1 MAEAIKEFV
10 NKTFTSS
17 DIINNN
23 EIVLFT
29 NNDTTQAIVKD
40 IIVQNSD
47 IAKTDAKFYIGG
59 IEVMGTFESA
69 TGLLFIDKGQS
80 LSVKLNTALTTPS
93 YTKLHLEYLDTT
105 STASG
110 KYIRYE
116 AAIPNAGL
124 AYPTK
129 ASSVPSGLTQIA
141 NYSSETPF
149 QSIITDFQSRRGN
162 IFRNS
167 SGNYFYSTLDGNS
180 ISTSYLRTSANNQS
194 TIDSGNYTGPA
205 LDKIGERLIYHQQS
219 SANVR
224 YADMSGSSVSNTTWS
239 SNFPTGTSSYS
250 QGAYANDLYL
260 YRYSGAS
267 PTGGRLSDAPSAYYF
282 SMSNQMNTGNYSNYV
297 MVYNST
303 EEAYYSFLFNSEAAV
318 ENTSGTLIEYITKAD
333 IDTALSANGNT
344 VVQTVLLNNGDFS
357 SFLGLGSGGIAAT
370 SWHVRPLGGPYL
382 GVPIS
387 DTTYKIYLCENQ
399 TLTYV
404 KDLTGTYSISTSMP
418 THGMTMY
425 DGYKAPTSSSLAITD
440 YDIETTIRAVG
451 IEMT

>member
-59 IEVMGTFESA
+59 IEVMNTFESA

-93 YTKLHLEYLDTT
+93 YTKLHLEYFDTT

-116 AAIPNAGL
+116 AGIPNAGL
-124 AYPTK
+124 PYRAK
-129 ASSVPSGLTQIA
+129 ASSIPSGLTQIS

-149 QSIITDFQSRRGN
+149 QSIITDFSSRRGN
-162 IFRNS
+162 IYRNS

-205 LDKIGERLIYHQQS
+205 LDKIGERLIYHQNS
-219 SANVR
+219 SANMR
-224 YADMSGSSVSNTTWS
+224 YADMSGSTVSNTTWS
-239 SNFPTGTSSYS
+239 NNFPTSTSSYS
-250 QGAYANDLYL
+250 QGAYANDVYL
-260 YRYSGAS
+260 YQYSGQ
-267 PTGGRLSDAPSAYYF
+267 PTTGGRLSDAPSSYYF
-282 SMSNQMNTGNYSNYV
+282 QMSNQMNPGNYSNYV

-318 ENTSGTLIEYITKAD
+318 ENTTGTLIEYFTKAA
-333 IDTALSANGNT
+333 IDTAMSGNANT
-344 VVQTVLLNNGDFS
+344 VEQTVLLSNGDFS
-357 SFLGLGSGGIAAT
+357 DFLGLGSGGISAT
-370 SWHVRPLGGPYL
+370 SWHVRPFGGPYL

-387 DTTYKIYLCENQ
+387 GTTYKIYLCENQ

-404 KDLTGTYSISTSMP
+404 TDLTGTNTISTDNP
-418 THGMTMY
+418 AHGFTMY
-425 DGYKAPTSSSLAITD
+425 DGYKAPTSTPLTITD

-451 IEMT
+451 VEMT